1 MKIQSNVLTDK
12 MLGDALVDA
21 KIQGVYVD
29 VRSSRRGRNFTFSHD
44 VTLFALPGAD
54 AEGQNRR
61 VKNTGTLGAAG
72 YRYAATYREHG
83 WWMRELF
90 ALDPDAHV
98 ARYKGADDFH
108 NQTFGDFEPTRA
120 EAIAIR
126 AKVEQDYA
134 TRVTAAGA

>member
-1 MKIQSNVLTDK
+1 MKIQSNVLTEQH
-12 MLGDALVDA
+12 LLNALVDA

-29 VRSSRRGRNFTFSHD
+29 VRSSRRGRSFTFSHD

-54 AEGQNRR
+54 AEGKNRR
-61 VKNTGTLGAAG
+61 VKNSGTVGADG

-90 ALDPDAHV
+90 AIDPDARI

-120 EAIAIR
+120 EAIVLL
-126 AKVEQDYA
+126 AKA
-134 TRVTAAGA
+134 NA